1 MLKVV
6 YDSHIKLI
14 RGFGITKTDRKLVKR
29 FRFVLRNVIRLMN
42 VLEPSSIVC
51 YRFVRDGALIG
62 YPDTDTHTDTHTDT
76 RTDITTAEQSKL
88 DQLILCVDGVHY
100 FAPWIYE
107 YRQKSSR
114 ILVYKK
120 IDTDPNKCHTY
131 KYLVH
136 RSYAGSSDHTQQL
149 QHPGGHLEY
158 VEYLSNNT
166 NTTYATAMP
175 YVSSLLHQTNN
186 MLTQLTDLTELTE
199 LAELTWAI
207 YGGMREVME
216 ESGLDLKPYYCS
228 IELLKIGT
236 KTFYFGVEVG
246 SDVCELGPLQDYR
259 SEVIT
264 YKRIESK
271 AESEQT
277 ELDKFW
283 LGACND
289 NTDHAWLVAA
299 DMLRFW
305 DPTYASHVSDL
316 ISILQK

>member
-1 MLKVV
+1 MLKVA
-6 YDSHIKLI
+6 YDPHIQII
-14 RGFGITKTDRKLVKR
+14 RGFGITKTYRKLIKR
-29 FRFVLRNVIRLMN
+29 FRFVLRNIIRLMN
-42 VLEPSSIVC
+42 VLEPSAIVC

-62 YPDTDTHTDTHTDT
+62 YADIDTHTD
-76 RTDITTAEQSKL
+76 ISTAKQSKI

-120 IDTDPNKCHTY
+120 IDTATSHTY

-136 RSYAGSSDHTQQL
+136 RSYASSYYAQQL

-158 VEYLSNNT
+158 VECLSNNT
-166 NTTYATAMP
+166 NALYATAMP
-175 YVSSLLHQTNN
+175 YVSSILLHQTNN
-186 MLTQLTDLTELTE
+186 MLTQLE
-199 LAELTWAI
+199 ELTWAI

-228 IELLKIGT
+228 IELLKTGT
-236 KTFYFGVEVG
+236 KTFYFGVGVG
-246 SDVCELGPLQDYR
+246 PDVCELGPLQDYR
-259 SEVIT
+259 SEVVT

-277 ELDKFW
+277 VLDKFW
-283 LGACND
+283 LGTCN
-289 NTDHAWLVAA
+289 NSTDHAWLVAD
-299 DMLRFW
+299 DMMRFW
-305 DPTYASHVSDL
+305 DPIYASHVSDL